1 MGRSIITTDTSG
13 CRETIN
19 GKNGFSSLYDS
30 LEASKAMIALSD
42 KNLREEMGKQSRIF
56 WKKI

>member
-1 MGRSIITTDTSG
+1 MARMV
-13 CRETIN
+13 
-19 GKNGFSSLYDS
+19 LVPHDS

-56 WKKI
+56 CEENLTVIMLIA